1 MTLQLVALATQS
13 RKASGLDALELDERD
28 EELAVPHMPI
38 SVSRQ
43 LALPF
48 ELVEEVDVPK
58 QVPHLAMMLLT
69 AFSHRDGVLDGQPVS
84 PKATSTKASKARFIG
99 PSIKMLFA
107 EYIAA

>member
-1 MTLQLVALATQS
+1 MTSQLVALATQS
-13 RKASGLDALELDERD
+13 RKALGFDELELDALD

-43 LALPF
+43 LALPL

-69 AFSHRDGVLDGQPVS
+69 AFSQRDGVLDGQPVS
-84 PKATSTKASKARFIG
+84 PKAASIRQSKARFMG
-99 PSIKMLFA
+99 SSTKK
-107 EYIAA
+107 